1 MKNIFKV
8 SSLILFAAFFIG
20 CSGKVQ
26 TNPIT
31 KDNVY
36 VFPKKKYY
44 QNVISNEYIVDFKSY
59 ANQKLRVEKF
69 NVIEA
74 TKKLELNNNNE
85 NTLWN
90 SGYKATKK

>member
-1 MKNIFKV
+1 MKKIFKV
-8 SSLILFAAFFIG
+8 SSLILITAFFVG
-20 CSGKVQ
+20 CTGKVQ

-36 VFPKKKYY
+36 FLPKKKQY
-44 QNVISNEYIVDFKSY
+44 QNVVSNDYIVDFKAY

-74 TKKLELNNNNE
+74 NKKIELNNNNE

-90 SGYKATKK
+90 SGYKATK

>member
-1 MKNIFKV
+1 MKKILKV
-8 SSLILFAAFFIG
+8 SIILLIVTFLVG

-44 QNVISNEYIVDFKSY
+44 KNVISNEHIADFKSY
-59 ANQKLRVEKF
+59 ANQKLRIEKF

-74 TKKLELNNNNE
+74 TKKIELNNNNE

-90 SGYKATKK
+90 SGYKATK